1 MARSSLLLDLV
12 RAGARGDHA
21 LFRRALEALVTE
33 ERAKQHHVL
42 ADRLAAHLHAEGT
55 RGNGPVAPP
64 TRRDGTATNLYHEVT
79 TERRLD
85 DLVLPDSVA
94 HAGRE
99 LVEEHRRSELLA
111 AYNLQPRHRVL
122 LTGPPGNG
130 KTSFA
135 EAIATE
141 LAVPLVSVR
150 YESVIASYLGET
162 AVRLSRLFD
171 QVRTRRCVLLFD
183 EFDVVGKERGD
194 PHETGEIKR
203 VVSSLLLQ
211 VDTLPSSVV
220 AISATNHLPSRARQ
234 TERLDPKFDALQ
246 EALEARR
253 VRVQAESHDLVPEE
267 VIVLETVDTVEHF
280 IRAVEKVPGMEWLAE
295 IEEADIPPDDD
306 FFEVTDSG
314 KRRPDKTLR
323 GRLFVLFTNQV
334 ALRILLSMWK
344 EWQENGRL
352 PHGRGVWKRVFERL
366 RDVRLWGVK
375 DRLHET
381 GVLDDWQERVAARRR
396 GGALRDRIVASGHAA
411 ATPCRPGSRRHARCG
426 TGRADRHRSCHR

>member
-1 MARSSLLLDLV
+1 MARSSLLLELV
-12 RAGARGDHA
+12 RAGARGDYA
-21 LFRRALEALVTE
+21 LFRKALEALVTE

-42 ADRLAAHLHAEGT
+42 ADRLAAHLHTEGT
-55 RGNGPVAPP
+55 RGNGPVARP

-171 QVRTRRCVLLFD
+171 QVRTRRCVLFFD

-194 PHETGEIKR
+194 FHETGEIKR

-211 VDTLPSSVV
+211 IDTLPSSVV
-220 AISATNHLPSRARQ
+220 AISATNHPELLDRAVWRRFQLRLALPSPTQALAREWFRRFEQRAELKLEISPSTLARRLLHLPDGDVR
-234 TERLDPKFDALQ
+234 TIVRERLKQ
-246 EALEARR
+246 WR
-253 VRVQAESHDLVPEE
+253 
-267 VIVLETVDTVEHF
+267 
-280 IRAVEKVPGMEWLAE
+280 
-295 IEEADIPPDDD
+295 
-306 FFEVTDSG
+306 
-314 KRRPDKTLR
+314 
-323 GRLFVLFTNQV
+323 
-334 ALRILLSMWK
+334 
-344 EWQENGRL
+344 
-352 PHGRGVWKRVFERL
+352 
-366 RDVRLWGVK
+366 
-375 DRLHET
+375 
-381 GVLDDWQERVAARRR
+381 ERVPATDRPAAPI
-396 GGALRDRIVASGHAA
+396 GETDA
-411 ATPCRPGSRRHARCG
+411 
-426 TGRADRHRSCHR
+426 